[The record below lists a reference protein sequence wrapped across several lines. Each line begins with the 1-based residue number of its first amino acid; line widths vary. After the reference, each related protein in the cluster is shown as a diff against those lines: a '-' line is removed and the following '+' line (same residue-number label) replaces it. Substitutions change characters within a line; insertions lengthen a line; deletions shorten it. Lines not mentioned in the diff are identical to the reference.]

1 MAAAVPS
8 SAAPTADQ
16 IEVLLTDLNRTV
28 GELND
33 MAIARV
39 AVRGLPPPLV
49 AASAPLSASG
59 TRLSASSAPLLS
71 AVGPIDLPR
80 RRPPR
85 AVVAAGVDAWLSR
98 LEALATAGPRDSLVA
113 RSKLVA
119 APLRVDLGVALGDGA
134 LGPADALEAAGA
146 AIGRLTADH
155 PQAGLV
161 SAAAASLA
169 KGVRALCRVV
179 STAAT
184 MAKPTAPTALASL
197 TEELTDAIEEAR
209 DARHD
214 VAPASKLRNHACAIS
229 DAASALG
236 WVLAPAPVKH
246 VREYKAIVNSQTEAI
261 LASYIDLGCNASHVE
276 FAEALDAIMATLA
289 EHVSEHHPT
298 GLRWNT
304 AAASSAPAMVSAP
317 SAAPPGAHP
326 LADYWL
332 LVDGPVAEYVTAS
345 ERLGGPIA
353 DQAWLLRDAF
363 LAQSDMVEVVA
374 RTLRPVNAAAAAVF
388 SEATTAALSRVVG
401 APAKAPR
408 GYLFGAHLGLI
419 SEFAHALSWP
429 SMGETVSPGMFVVD
443 LETALIREADDVL
456 GAVGPSPWAGLHT
469 TWVATVRAM
478 VTGLRAYVRSHHAAS
493 VGWDSGATRA
503 EGEAL
508 LEEKGIEAALAALR
522 AANARGTDWAAA
534 KQQQRVRMA
543 KGRMHG
549 QERLEL
555 KAKKRAA
562 ARQQRAQ
569 LRKKAL
575 G

>member
-1 MAAAVPS
+1 MALAAAS
-8 SAAPTADQ
+8 GALPTPTQVA
-16 IEVLLTDLNRTV
+16 ELLETLHRTV

-33 MAIARV
+33 MAVARM
-39 AVRGLPPPLV
+39 AARGLPPPLV
-49 AASAPLSASG
+49 AAAAPLSAAG
-59 TRLSASSAPLLS
+59 TRLSVSAAPLLS

-85 AVVAAGVDAWLSR
+85 AVVAAGVDQWLSR
-98 LEALATAGPRDSLVA
+98 LEALATAGPRSSLVA
-113 RSKLVA
+113 RSTLVA
-119 APLRVDLGVALGDGA
+119 APLQVDLGVALGEGVLGA
-134 LGPADALEAAGA
+134 ADALQAAGV
-146 AIGRLTADH
+146 AIGRLTGDH
-155 PQAGLV
+155 PQAALITTA
-161 SAAAASLA
+161 SASLA
-169 KGVRALCRVV
+169 KGVRALCGVV

-184 MAKPTAPTALASL
+184 MAKPTAPTAISAL
-197 TEELTDAIEEAR
+197 TEDLTDAIEEAR

-214 VAPASKLRNHACAIS
+214 IAPASKLRNHACALS

-276 FAEALDAIMATLA
+276 FAEALDAIMAALVD
-289 EHVSEHHPT
+289 HVVEHHPT

-304 AAASSAPAMVSAP
+304 AASSATPAVVAAP

-326 LADYWL
+326 LADYWR
-332 LVDGPVAEYVTAS
+332 LVDGPVAVYVTAS

-353 DQAWLLRDAF
+353 EQAWLLRDAF
-363 LAQSDMVEVVA
+363 VAQCEMVEVVA
-374 RTLRPVNAAAAAVF
+374 KTLRPVNATAVRSYSAATNDALGKVLAAP
-388 SEATTAALSRVVG
+388 G
-401 APAKAPR
+401 KAPR
-408 GYLFGAHLGLI
+408 GYAFTAHLTLM

-429 SMGETVSPGMFVVD
+429 SMGESVSPGMFVVD
-443 LETALIREADDVL
+443 LETALLREADDVL
-456 GAVGPSPWAGLHT
+456 GAVGPSPWAALHT
-469 TWVATVRAM
+469 AWVAAVRDM
-478 VTGLRAYVRSHHAAS
+478 VTALRAYVRSHHAAS

-503 EGEAL
+503 EAEAL
-508 LEEKGIEAALAALR
+508 IEAKGMEAALAKLR
-522 AANARGTDWAAA
+522 LAHARGTDWAAA

-562 ARQQRAQ
+562 ARQQRAL
-569 LRKKAL
+569 LRKKA
-575 G
+575 